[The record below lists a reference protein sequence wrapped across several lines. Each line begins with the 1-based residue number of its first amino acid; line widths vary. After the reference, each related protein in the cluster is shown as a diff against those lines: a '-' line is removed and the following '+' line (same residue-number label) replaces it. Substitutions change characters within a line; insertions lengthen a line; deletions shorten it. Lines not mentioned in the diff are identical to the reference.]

1 MQIIE
6 NSRSTT
12 GTNTRVKD
20 VNPTSGMCPLC
31 IEECNVLCEVG
42 KSAFR
47 GREVLYPS
55 PEYFGTSTASS
66 NKDFFL
72 DWSHFQIMAE
82 LIGAYGIEQSPDKAF
97 FENVDISTKVATRS
111 KKPITLKI
119 PLVIAGLGS
128 TAVAKRNWESLAKGA
143 AMAGIIETVG
153 ENVCG
158 MDPDAVYS
166 KGKVQRSPDMEFRIS
181 SYRELW
187 DGKHGDIAVQT
198 NVEDGRGGVDEYVM
212 SKLEVNII
220 ERKWGQG
227 AKAIGGEV
235 RLTTLERA
243 LELKKRGYLVLPD
256 PEDKDVQAAF
266 KAGAFKTF
274 ERHSRVGFPD
284 LNSFVED
291 VDRLR
296 SAGAKYVFLK
306 TGAYK
311 PEIVA
316 FTMKAA
322 SMAKVDMLTFDGA
335 GGGTGM
341 SPVQMMN
348 EMSTPTVHLEAQVL
362 ECAKILQK
370 KGKFIPDM
378 IMAGGFVNE
387 TQMYKSMAMSNIG
400 GGPLIKGIAMARSP
414 ILAAMKSQYFA
425 RQAAEGK
432 LAKSFADEYGADP
445 NKFFILA
452 PEIKQ
457 MFPKKV
463 LGKDI
468 PWGAVGLY
476 TYFDRIGI
484 GLKQMMAGSRKF
496 KLEYLDRSDIMS
508 LTPYAEKV
516 TGIPTL
522 ENYSNRVMPG
532 ILEYWDE

>member
-12 GTNTRVKD
+12 GTKTRVQD

-82 LIGAYGIEQSPDKAF
+82 LIGAYGIEPSPDKAF
-97 FENVDISTKVATRS
+97 FENVDISTTVATRH
-111 KKPITLKI
+111 KKPIKLKL
-119 PLVIAGLGS
+119 PFVIAGLGS
-128 TAVAKRNWESLAKGA
+128 TAVAKRNWESLAKGS

-158 MDPDAVYS
+158 MDTEATYA
-166 KGKVQRSPDMEFRIS
+166 KGKVQSSPDMAFRIS

-198 NVEDGRGGVDEYVM
+198 NVEDGRGGVDDYVM

-235 RLTTLERA
+235 RLNSLDRA

-256 PEDKDVQAAF
+256 PEDKAVQAAF

-284 LNSFVED
+284 IRSFVED
-291 VDRLR
+291 VEKLR
-296 SAGAKYVFLK
+296 EKGAKYVFLK
-306 TGAYK
+306 TGAYR

-341 SPVQMMN
+341 SPVPMMN
-348 EMSTPTVHLEAQVL
+348 EMSTPTVHLQAQML
-362 ECAKILQK
+362 ACADILRK
-370 KGKFIPDM
+370 KGKFVPDL

-387 TQMYKSMAMSNIG
+387 TQMYKSIAMSNLG
-400 GGPLIKGIAMARSP
+400 GAPLVKGIAMARSP

-432 LAKSFADEYGADP
+432 LSKSFTDEYGASP
-445 NKFFILA
+445 EQFFILA
-452 PEIKQ
+452 QDLMKEYPG
-457 MFPKKV
+457 KK

-468 PWGAVGLY
+468 PYGAVGLY
-476 TYFDRIGI
+476 TYFDRLAI
-484 GLKQMMAGSRKF
+484 GLRQMMAGSRKF
-496 KLEYLDRSDIMS
+496 SLEVLDRGDIMS
-508 LTPYAEKV
+508 LTPYAAKV
-516 TGIPTL
+516 TGIPTID
-522 ENYSNRVMPG
+522 EMAEKVMPG
-532 ILEYWDE
+532 ILEFWDE